1 MGLINY
7 NFGAIEAASA
17 EVHGAVGRTAGLL
30 DEGQGSLARLQGAW
44 EGTGSM
50 AYQSV
55 QQRWDSNS
63 QELNLALQNLGQ
75 AVSNAGSTM
84 GTAERGVEGSFSL

>member
-1 MGLINY
+1 MGQINY
-7 NFGAIEAASA
+7 EFGAIEAGAG
-17 EVHGAVGRTAGLL
+17 EIHGAVGRTAGLL

-44 EGTGSM
+44 VGDGSM
-50 AYQSV
+50 SYQAV

-63 QELNLALQNLGQ
+63 TELNLALQNLAQ

-84 GTAERGVEGSFSL
+84 GSTEAGVIGTFT